1 MADLTKIDIKGFTA
15 DILQNSESCNWFSAN
30 AVIEIGAR
38 VNLRLFWV
46 DAKNDISNYA
56 QKFMG

>member
-38 VNLRLFWV
+38 VNLRLF
-46 DAKNDISNYA
+46 
-56 QKFMG
+56 